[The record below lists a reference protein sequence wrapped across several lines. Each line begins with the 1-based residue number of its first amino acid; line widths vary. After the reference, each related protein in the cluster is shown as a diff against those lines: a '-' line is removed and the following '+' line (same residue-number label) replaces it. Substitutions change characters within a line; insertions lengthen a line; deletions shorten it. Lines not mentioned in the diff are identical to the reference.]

1 MAERWWIMLT
11 DKQIL
16 EPTRDFLM
24 TYPYTTPVGEIDI
37 DYGQVEQTGSDA
49 SGEGNA
55 LRLIGR
61 IKIRERKSVT
71 GVVTE
76 TWRINF
82 ALVMRRDTNDN
93 NLRMEISEFILQF
106 IEWVNSEN
114 RKRGKTGANPKLPQ
128 FSDTERETISADGGG
143 QTAMLPSGRDEF
155 QVALHLDF
163 QTQYRA

>member
-1 MAERWWIMLT
+1 MAKGRWIMLT

-16 EPTRDFLM
+16 EPIRDFLM
-24 TYPYTTPVGEIDI
+24 TYPYTTPVGEIEI

-55 LRLIGR
+55 LRLTGR
-61 IKIRERKSVT
+61 IKTREQKSVT

-93 NLRMEISEFILQF
+93 NLRKEISEFILQF
-106 IEWVNSEN
+106 IEWVNASN
-114 RKRGKTGANPKLPQ
+114 RKRGKEDANPKLPA
-128 FSDTERETISADGGG
+128 FSDTEKETISADGGG

-155 QVALHLDF
+155 QIALHLEY
-163 QTQYRA
+163 QKQYRA